1 MALTVFV
8 LLALLLA
15 VGVPIAISL
24 GVASSII
31 LFIFTDIPMMT
42 ISQKLFT
49 SLESFPLMA
58 VPFFVLAG
66 NIFNTGGVA
75 QRLIN
80 LTNVWV
86 RHVHGGLAIA
96 GVLGCAMFAAIS
108 GSSPATVIAIG
119 GILIP
124 AMVKAGYDKEYAVG
138 IMANAGTL
146 GILIPPSI
154 PMIVYGFV
162 TNQSVGKLFMAGI
175 VPGLMLTAMLVVTS
189 YVIARRRGY
198 ERQAPATCGERA
210 KATVEALPSLTL
222 PIIIIGGIYGGIF
235 TPTEAAVVACVAGLV
250 IGLFVHHEMTWRDL
264 PKILADSAKSTSMLM
279 LIISMAMLFGYI
291 LTTEMVPQRLSEAVL
306 STIGAPWMVL
316 VAINAILLVAGT
328 FLEPTSIILILGPL
342 FYAVAAPLGINP
354 IHLGIIITMNMEVGM
369 ITPPVGLNLY
379 VASGISGM
387 KLGQVARASL
397 PWTMVLL
404 LALLIV
410 TYVPQIA
417 LWLPSLLWQ

>member
-1 MALTVFV
+1 MATVVFI

-15 VGVPIAISL
+15 GGIPIALSL
-24 GVASSII
+24 GVASTIG
-31 LFIFTDIPMMT
+31 LAAFTDVPMMT
-42 ISQKLFT
+42 VSQKLFT
-49 SLESFPLMA
+49 NLESFPLMA

-75 QRLIN
+75 GRLIN
-80 LTNVWV
+80 MTNVWV
-86 RHVHGGLAIA
+86 RHVHGGLGIA

-124 AMVKAGYDKEYAVG
+124 AMIEAGYDKEYAVG

-162 TNQSVGKLFMAGI
+162 TNQSVGQLFIAGI
-175 VPGLMLTAMLVVTS
+175 GPGIMLTVFLIITS
-189 YVIARRRGY
+189 YIIARRRGY

-210 KATVEALPSLTL
+210 KATVDALPSLSL

-250 IGLFVHHEMTWRDL
+250 VGLFIHHEMTWRDL

-306 STIGAPWMVL
+306 ATIGAPWMVL
-316 VAINAILLVAGT
+316 VAINIILLIAGM

-342 FYAVAAPLGINP
+342 FYAVTQPLGINP
-354 IHLGIIITMNMEVGM
+354 IHLGIIITMNMEIGM

-379 VASGISGM
+379 VASGISKM
-387 KLGQVARASL
+387 KLGAVARASL
-397 PWTMVLL
+397 PWSLVLL
-404 LALLIV
+404 LALVIV
-410 TYVPQIA
+410 TYIPIIA
-417 LWLPSLLWQ
+417 LWLPNLIWK

>member
-1 MALTVFV
+1 MATVVFI

-15 VGVPIAISL
+15 GGIPIALSL
-24 GVASSII
+24 GVASTIG
-31 LFIFTDIPMMT
+31 LAAFTDVPMMT
-42 ISQKLFT
+42 VSQKLFT
-49 SLESFPLMA
+49 NLESFPLMA

-66 NIFNTGGVA
+66 NIFNTVGVA
-75 QRLIN
+75 GRLIN
-80 LTNVWV
+80 MTNVWV
-86 RHVHGGLAIA
+86 RHVHGGLGIA

-124 AMVKAGYDKEYAVG
+124 AMIEAGYDKEYAVG

-162 TNQSVGKLFMAGI
+162 TNQSVGQLFIAGI
-175 VPGLMLTAMLVVTS
+175 GPGIMLTVFLIITS
-189 YVIARRRGY
+189 YIIARRRGY

-210 KATVEALPSLTL
+210 KATVDALPSLSL

-250 IGLFVHHEMTWRDL
+250 VGLFIHHEMTWRDL

-306 STIGAPWMVL
+306 ATIGAPWMVL
-316 VAINAILLVAGT
+316 VAINIILLIAGM

-342 FYAVAAPLGINP
+342 FYAVTQPLGINP
-354 IHLGIIITMNMEVGM
+354 IHLGIIITMNMEIGM

-379 VASGISGM
+379 VASGISKM
-387 KLGQVARASL
+387 KLGAVARASL
-397 PWTMVLL
+397 PWSLVLL
-404 LALLIV
+404 LALVIV
-410 TYVPQIA
+410 TYIPIIA
-417 LWLPSLLWQ
+417 LWLPNLIWK

>member
-8 LLALLLA
+8 MLALLLA
-15 VGVPIAISL
+15 LGIPIAISL
-24 GVASSII
+24 GIASTIS

-80 LTNVWV
+80 LTNAWV

-96 GVLGCAMFAAIS
+96 GVLGCAIFASIS

-154 PMIVYGFV
+154 PLIVYGFV
-162 TNQSVGKLFMAGI
+162 TNQSAGQLFIAGI
-175 VPGLMLTAMLVVTS
+175 GPGILLTIMLVITS

-198 ERQAPATCGERA
+198 QRQEPASYRERM
-210 KATVEALPSLTL
+210 KATVEALPSLSL

-264 PKILADSAKSTSMLM
+264 PKILSDSAKSTSMLM

-291 LTTEMVPQRLSEAVL
+291 LTTEMIPQRLSQAVL

-316 VAINAILLVAGT
+316 VMINIILLVAGT

-342 FYAVAAPLGINP
+342 FYAVTSPLGINP

-387 KLGQVARASL
+387 KLGQVAKASL
-397 PWTMVLL
+397 PWTIVLI

-417 LWLPSLLWQ
+417 MWLPSLLWQ

>member
-1 MALTVFV
+1 MATVVFI

-15 VGVPIAISL
+15 GGIPIAFSL
-24 GVASSII
+24 GVASTIG
-31 LFIFTDIPMMT
+31 LAAFTDVPMMT
-42 ISQKLFT
+42 VSQKLFT
-49 SLESFPLMA
+49 NLESFPLMA

-75 QRLIN
+75 GRLIN

-124 AMVKAGYDKEYAVG
+124 AMIKAGYDKEYAVG

-162 TNQSVGKLFMAGI
+162 TNQSVGQLFIAGI
-175 VPGLMLTAMLVVTS
+175 VPGLMLTAFLIVTS
-189 YVIARRRGY
+189 YIIARRRGY

-210 KATVEALPSLTL
+210 KATVDALPSLSL

-250 IGLFVHHEMTWRDL
+250 VGLFIHHEMTWRDL

-279 LIISMAMLFGYI
+279 MIISMAMLFGYI

-306 STIGAPWMVL
+306 ATIGAPWMVL
-316 VAINAILLVAGT
+316 MAINVILLIAGC
-328 FLEPTSIILILGPL
+328 FLEPTSIILILAPL
-342 FYAVAAPLGINP
+342 FYAVTQPLGINP

-379 VASGISGM
+379 VASGISKM
-387 KLGQVARASL
+387 KLGAVARASL
-397 PWTMVLL
+397 PWSLVLL

-410 TYVPQIA
+410 TYIPTIA
-417 LWLPSLLWQ
+417 LWLPNLIWK

>member
-1 MALTVFV
+1 MSIIVF
-8 LLALLLA
+8 LLLGIFLAL
-15 VGVPIAISL
+15 GVPIALSL
-24 GVASSII
+24 GIASTLGL
-31 LFIFTDIPMMT
+31 LFFTQVPMMT
-42 ISQKLFT
+42 VSQKLFT
-49 SLESFPLMA
+49 NLESFPLMA

-66 NIFNTGGVA
+66 NIFNSGGVA
-75 QRLIN
+75 QKLIN
-80 LTNVWV
+80 LTNAWV
-86 RHVHGGLAIA
+86 GHVHGGLAIA

-138 IMANAGTL
+138 VMANAGTL

-162 TNQSVGKLFMAGI
+162 TNQSVGALFIAGI
-175 VPGLMLTAMLVVTS
+175 VPGLMLTAFLVVTS

-198 ERQAPATCGERA
+198 ERQAPFTCGQRMQ
-210 KATVEALPSLTL
+210 ATVAALPSLSL
-222 PIIIIGGIYGGIF
+222 PVIIIGGIYGGIF
-235 TPTEAAVVACVAGLV
+235 TPTEAAVVACVAGLI
-250 IGLFVHHEMTWRDL
+250 IGMFIHREMTWRDF
-264 PKILADSAKSTSMLM
+264 PKVFSDAAKATAMLM
-279 LIISMAMLFGYI
+279 LIISLAQLFGYI
-291 LTTEMVPQRLSEAVL
+291 LTTELIPQRLSQAVL
-306 STIGAPWMVL
+306 ATFSEPWMVL
-316 VAINAILLVAGT
+316 MVINVILLIAGC

-342 FYAVAAPLGINP
+342 FYAVTKPLGVDP

-397 PWTMVLL
+397 PWSLVLL

-410 TYVPQIA
+410 TYIPTIA
-417 LWLPSLLWQ
+417 LWLPNMIWK

>member
-1 MALTVFV
+1 MATVVFI
-8 LLALLLA
+8 LLAILLA
-15 VGVPIAISL
+15 GGIPIAISL
-24 GVASSII
+24 GVASTIG
-31 LFIFTDIPMMT
+31 LAAFTSVPMMT
-42 ISQKLFT
+42 VSQKLFT
-49 SLESFPLMA
+49 NLNSFPLMA

-86 RHVHGGLAIA
+86 RHVYGGLAIA

-124 AMVKAGYDKEYAVG
+124 AMVEAGYDKEYAVG
-138 IMANAGTL
+138 VMANAGTL

-162 TNQSVGKLFMAGI
+162 TNQSVGQLFIAGI
-175 VPGLMLTAMLVVTS
+175 VPGLMLTAFLIITS
-189 YVIARRRGY
+189 YTIARRRGY
-198 ERQAPATCGERA
+198 ERQAPATCGERM

-250 IGLFVHHEMTWRDL
+250 VGLFIHHEMTWRDL
-264 PKILADSAKSTSMLM
+264 PKILSDSAKSTSMLM

-291 LTTEMVPQRLSEAVL
+291 LTTEMVPQHLSEAVL
-306 STIGAPWMVL
+306 ATVSEPWMVL
-316 VAINAILLVAGT
+316 VAINAILLVAGS

-342 FYAVAAPLGINP
+342 FYAIAQPLKIDA
-354 IHLGIIITMNMEVGM
+354 IHLGIIIVMNMEIGM

-379 VASGISGM
+379 VASGISKM
-387 KLGQVARASL
+387 KLGAVARASL
-397 PWTMVLL
+397 PWSLVLL
-404 LALLIV
+404 FALILV
-410 TYVPQIA
+410 TYIPQIS
-417 LWLPSLLWQ
+417 LWLPHLVWK

>member
-58 VPFFVLAG
+58 VPIFVLAA

-316 VAINAILLVAGT
+316 VVINAILLVAGC

-342 FYAVAAPLGINP
+342 FYAVTVPLGINP
-354 IHLGIIITMNMEVGM
+354 IHLGIIVTMNMEVGM

-387 KLGQVARASL
+387 KLGRVARASL
-397 PWTMVLL
+397 PWSMVLL

-417 LWLPSLLWQ
+417 MWLPDLIWK

>member
-1 MALTVFV
+1 MATTVFV

-15 VGVPIAISL
+15 GGIPIAISR
-24 GVASSII
+24 GIASTIG
-31 LFIFTDIPMMT
+31 LFVFTTIPMMT
-42 ISQKLFT
+42 IPQKLFT

-58 VPFFVLAG
+58 VPFFILAG

-75 QRLIN
+75 RRLIGLAN
-80 LTNVWV
+80 AWV
-86 RHVHGGLAIA
+86 GHVYGGLGIA

-124 AMVKAGYDKEYAVG
+124 AMIEAGYDKEYAVG

-162 TNQSVGKLFMAGI
+162 ANQSVGQLFIAGI
-175 VPGLMLTAMLVVTS
+175 MPGLMLTALLVVTS
-189 YVIARRRGY
+189 YIIARRRGY
-198 ERQAPATCGERA
+198 ERQAPATCGQQA
-210 KATVEALPSLTL
+210 KATVEALPSLSL

-250 IGLFVHHEMTWRDL
+250 VGIFVHHEMTWRDL
-264 PKILADSAKSTSMLM
+264 PKVLAESAKSTSMLM

-291 LTTEMVPQRLSEAVL
+291 LTTEMVPQHLSEAVL
-306 STIGAPWMVL
+306 NGQTQSWMVL
-316 VAINAILLVAGT
+316 VVINLILLVAGC

-342 FYAVAAPLGINP
+342 FYAITQPLGINP

-379 VASGISGM
+379 VASGISKM
-387 KLGQVARASL
+387 KLGAVARASL
-397 PWTMVLL
+397 PWSLVLL
-404 LALLIV
+404 LALAIV
-410 TYVPQIA
+410 TYISSIS
-417 LWLPSLLWQ
+417 LWLPGLIWK

>member
-15 VGVPIAISL
+15 LGIPIAISL
-24 GVASSII
+24 GIASTIS
-31 LFIFTDIPMMT
+31 LFVFTTIPLMT
-42 ISQKLFT
+42 IPQKLFT

-75 QRLIN
+75 RRLIN
-80 LTNVWV
+80 LTNSWV
-86 RHVHGGLAIA
+86 GHVHGGLGIA

-162 TNQSVGKLFMAGI
+162 TNQSVGKLFIAGI
-175 VPGLMLTAMLVVTS
+175 MPGLLLTAFLIVTS

-198 ERQAPATCGERA
+198 QRQEPATYRERL

-250 IGLFVHHEMTWRDL
+250 IGLFVHHEMTWRDM
-264 PKILADSAKSTSMLM
+264 PKILSDSAKSTSMLM

-291 LTTEMVPQRLSEAVL
+291 LTTEMIPQRLSQAVL
-306 STIGAPWMVL
+306 STISAPWMVL
-316 VAINAILLVAGT
+316 VMINVILLIAGT

-342 FYAVAAPLGINP
+342 FYAVTAPLGINP

-397 PWTMVLL
+397 PWSLVLL

-417 LWLPSLLWQ
+417 LWLPNLIWK